1 MSEIAARAASPTPS
15 ATPIPS
21 AAPRRRLRDDRRLL
35 YAILVV
41 ATLAAWEGI
50 AAVTLPIFF
59 PPPEDVAVAFWQSLR
74 DGTLID
80 HIAMSYFRILVG
92 WAIGCAVAIPLGI
105 LAGRSALVRA
115 IADPYVE
122 FFRFIPPIAF
132 ITLFLIWFGLG
143 ETSKILLIVYTTLF
157 VTFLNTMTGAMSV
170 EPEKIRAAQCMGAT
184 PRQIFLHVVVPA
196 TVPHIVTGLRL
207 ALGNAF
213 MTVVAAELVAA
224 QSGVGHLIWSSR
236 LFAQTEFVFV
246 GIITLGLMGF
256 AANWALR
263 KITMRL
269 AYRYNIQL

>member
-1 MSEIAARAASPTPS
+1 MRDEAAAPAARLPD
-15 ATPIPS
+15 
-21 AAPRRRLRDDRRLL
+21 APPRWRLRARHAIYPLL
-35 YAILVV
+35 ALG
-41 ATLAAWEGI
+41 TLGVWHAI
-50 AAVTLPIFF
+50 AAVTMPIFF
-59 PPPEDVAVAFWQSLR
+59 PPPSEVAAAFWKTLLDGSLIENVAVSYLR
-74 DGTLID
+74 IF
-80 HIAMSYFRILVG
+80 AG
-92 WAIGCAVAIPLGI
+92 WTIGCAVAVPLGL
-105 LAGRSALVRA
+105 LAGRSALTRTLVE
-115 IADPYVE
+115 PYIE

-132 ITLFLIWFGLG
+132 IGLFLIWFGLG
-143 ETSKILLIVYTTLF
+143 ETSKVLLIVYTALF
-157 VTFLNTMTGAMSV
+157 VTFINTLAGAMAV

-184 PRQIFLHVVVPA
+184 PRQTFLHVVVPA

-207 ALGNAF
+207 AMGNAF

-224 QSGVGHLIWSSR
+224 QSGVGHLIWNSR

>member
-1 MSEIAARAASPTPS
+1 M
-15 ATPIPS
+15 
-21 AAPRRRLRDDRRLL
+21 RRCSR
-35 YAILVV
+35 
-41 ATLAAWEGI
+41 
-50 AAVTLPIFF
+50 
-59 PPPEDVAVAFWQSLR
+59 S
-74 DGTLID
+74 DGTGPRSGIRARRSTGRA
-80 HIAMSYFRILVG
+80 IATRTGSPSTIALTRSRFTCTTSGNRWI
-92 WAIGCAVAIPLGI
+92 AIGCALAIPLGI
-105 LAGRSALVRA
+105 VAGRWTWVRLAL
-115 IADPYVE
+115 DPYVE

-143 ETSKILLIVYTTLF
+143 ETSKILLIVYTTMF

-170 EPEKIRAAQCMGAT
+170 EPEKIRAAQCLGASR
-184 PRQIFLHVVVPA
+184 RQIFVHVVVPA

-207 ALGNAF
+207 AMGNAF

-263 KITMRL
+263 KITARL
-269 AYRYNIQL
+269 AYRYSIQL